1 MLGDPAPMA
10 ITRMMKPGQDL
21 HSFIEAVAGANGLS
35 ARELLSALGVGVS
48 GRPYELIEEAQR
60 PYETMGIA
68 FGVSAVEL
76 EMATFASLP
85 HRELKASDGVVP
97 ATFDNRGERTRG
109 RKVFRR
115 SGARFC
121 PECLRERRGAWRLS
135 WYLPVSV
142 ACVKHAVLLN
152 DRCAVCD
159 RIPHSGENRLSV
171 VPASPTKC
179 LHVSPAKNATAPRTR
194 ITPRCDADLTLA
206 ASTYLG
212 PDHPYVA
219 AQRVMNEIL
228 VRLAD
233 DGMVQACGLTVPVH
247 DVLSSMI
254 QIINALVINDSDLTI
269 AVTSHIAPGRRITA
283 GTGYV
288 AGEHGNGPGPIYG
301 SQLCAAEYG
310 ALMTS
315 AVDVISAPS
324 LDVAAHALERYEDL
338 GHPPPVPGS
347 GRGRP
352 VLKQQ
357 SRNRGNLTAAIRIR
371 SSQEQM
377 KVADRLTH
385 RTSAV
390 VPRLPAADYFARP
403 GWPYPETALQSLSS
417 RHLPQ
422 SIWPEV
428 LSVLP
433 VVSTKDTGAAAVT
446 YSLLLAR
453 IGTRERWFEL
463 AASFNLPR
471 SAARTV
477 SAHLQRLDERGLLE
491 EMLDLLDR
499 QWESLLRN
507 PPPIDYDRRRWTF
520 RQLPELDDHLR
531 TKLAELEFSL
541 SPARERFV
549 ATRLWELLTGSDH
562 RYAALSDPLAAG
574 SERTEYR
581 RTLVEHAATLKAS
594 LHAAGIR
601 QLEAHGIHEPLLWSP
616 SAVGPHGGER
626 ACADSD
632 GDHPDPQGD
641 IGCRQE
647 LATEAT
653 PDMTSGSANLPNVL
667 DLIRANPGSFSARI
681 ESWRARM
688 TAEEWHTLGP
698 KLVGCAVSDLIPR
711 YRMRSETANRV
722 EEIAC
727 LLFAAIPFLPPWQPD
742 NFVESAA
749 IHVATSDNTNP
760 PVHAGSS
767 AS

>member
-10 ITRMMKPGQDL
+10 ITKMMKPGQDL
-21 HSFIEAVAGANGLS
+21 HSLIEGVAGDNGLS
-35 ARELLSALGVGVS
+35 ARELLRALGVGVS

-68 FGVSAVEL
+68 FGVSAVKL

-109 RKVFRR
+109 RKIFRR
-115 SGARFC
+115 SGARWC

-135 WYLPVSV
+135 WFLPVSV

-179 LHVSPAKNATAPRTR
+179 QHVAPGPTSSKPTTR
-194 ITPRCDADLTLA
+194 IRPRCDADLSA
-206 ASTYLG
+206 VSPIYLG
-212 PDHPYVA
+212 PEHPYVV
-219 AQRVMNEIL
+219 AQRVMDEIL
-228 VRLAD
+228 GGLGS
-233 DGMVQACGLTVPVH
+233 DGTVEACGLAVPVH
-247 DVLSSMI
+247 DVLSSVI
-254 QIINALVINDSDLTI
+254 QIINGLVMNESDLTI

-301 SQLCAAEYG
+301 SQLSAAEYG

-347 GRGRP
+347 GRVRP
-352 VLKQQ
+352 VSQQQ

-371 SSQEQM
+371 SRQEQM

-403 GWPYPETALQSLSS
+403 GWPYSETALQSLSS

-422 SIWPEV
+422 SIWPDV
-428 LSVLP
+428 LSVFP
-433 VVSTKDTGAAAVT
+433 AVSTKDTGAAAVT
-446 YSLLLAR
+446 YSMLLAR

-491 EMLDLLDR
+491 EALDLLDR

-520 RQLPELDDHLR
+520 RRLPELDDQLR
-531 TKLAELEFSL
+531 TELADLEFVL

-549 ATRLWELLTGSDH
+549 ATRLWELLTGNDN
-562 RYAALSDPLAAG
+562 RYAVLTEPLAAG
-574 SERTEYR
+574 RERTEYR
-581 RTLVEHAATLKAS
+581 RTLVEHAATLVAP
-594 LHAAGIR
+594 LHTAGRR

-616 SAVGPHGGER
+616 STEGPYGGNKARPDVE
-626 ACADSD
+626 
-632 GDHPDPQGD
+632 GDDPDPLGVVCHRPAA
-641 IGCRQE
+641 G
-647 LATEAT
+647 TVPK
-653 PDMTSGSANLPNVL
+653 PDMTGKSVTLPNVL
-667 DLIRANPGSFSARI
+667 DLVRANPASFTARI
-681 ESWRARM
+681 RGWQELFTVEQWL
-688 TAEEWHTLGP
+688 TIGP
-698 KLVGCAVSDLIPR
+698 ALVGNAVGRLIPS
-711 YRMRSETANRV
+711 YKMRSDTAHQV
-722 EEIAC
+722 EDIASF
-727 LLFAAIPFLPPWQPD
+727 LYAAIPFLPPWQPD
-742 NFVESAA
+742 DCIGAEAE
-749 IHVATSDNTNP
+749 HVATSNTTNP
-760 PVHAGSS
+760 PTQAESS

>member
-1 MLGDPAPMA
+1 MA

-21 HSFIEAVAGANGLS
+21 HSFIEAVAGVNGLS

-60 PYETMGIA
+60 SYETMGIA

-109 RKVFRR
+109 RKIFRR

-152 DRCAVCD
+152 DRCGVCD

-179 LHVSPAKNATAPRTR
+179 LHVSPDKNVTAPRTR
-194 ITPRCDADLTLA
+194 ITPRCNADLTLV

-247 DVLSSMI
+247 DVLSSAI
-254 QIINALVINDSDLTI
+254 QIINALVMNESDLTI
-269 AVTSHIAPGRRITA
+269 AVTAHIAPGRRITA

-301 SQLCAAEYG
+301 SQLSAAEYG

-315 AVDVISAPS
+315 AIDVISAPS

-347 GRGRP
+347 GRVRP
-352 VLKQQ
+352 VPQQQ
-357 SRNRGNLTAAIRIR
+357 SRNRGNLTAAIRIQ
-371 SSQEQM
+371 SQLGQM

-385 RTSAV
+385 RTSAL
-390 VPRLPAADYFARP
+390 VPRVPAADYFARP

-422 SIWPEV
+422 SIWPDV
-428 LSVLP
+428 LSDFP
-433 VVSTKDTGAAAVT
+433 AVSTKDTGAAAVT
-446 YSLLLAR
+446 YSMLLAR

-491 EMLDLLDR
+491 EALDLLDR

-520 RQLPELDDHLR
+520 RRLPELDDQLR
-531 TKLAELEFSL
+531 CELAELGFVFT
-541 SPARERFV
+541 PARERFV
-549 ATRLWELLTGSDH
+549 ATRLWELLTGSDN
-562 RYAALSDPLAAG
+562 RYAVLTEPLAAG
-574 SERTEYR
+574 RERTEYR
-581 RTLVEHAATLKAS
+581 HMLIEHSSILHDPLQAAGRRQLEVPGIREPLEWSPTSDNPDEGASVRADPGGGSPEPEGPPRCLAGAAIAESNMADKALNLATLLNRVRDEPEPFTRRLTTYRDVLAWDQWSSDGKYLIGHQVKRLIPDYRCHHLAES
-594 LHAAGIR
+594 HVEDIATFLHAA
-601 QLEAHGIHEPLLWSP
+601 
-616 SAVGPHGGER
+616 
-626 ACADSD
+626 
-632 GDHPDPQGD
+632 
-641 IGCRQE
+641 
-647 LATEAT
+647 
-653 PDMTSGSANLPNVL
+653 
-667 DLIRANPGSFSARI
+667 
-681 ESWRARM
+681 
-688 TAEEWHTLGP
+688 
-698 KLVGCAVSDLIPR
+698 
-711 YRMRSETANRV
+711 V
-722 EEIAC
+722 E
-727 LLFAAIPFLPPWQPD
+727 FLPPWQPNHQAD
-742 NFVESAA
+742 RQEAA
-749 IHVATSDNTNP
+749 A
-760 PVHAGSS
+760 AGDLAIPEGNEQTS

>member
-60 PYETMGIA
+60 PYDTMGIA

-97 ATFDNRGERTRG
+97 ATFDNRGERSRG
-109 RKVFRR
+109 RKIFRR
-115 SGARFC
+115 SGARWC

-135 WYLPVSV
+135 WFLPVSV

-269 AVTSHIAPGRRITA
+269 AVTSHISPGRRITA

-288 AGEHGNGPGPIYG
+288 AGVHGNGPGPIYG

-324 LDVAAHALERYEDL
+324 LDVAVQAIERYEDL
-338 GHPPPVPGS
+338 GHPPPIPGS

-371 SSQEQM
+371 SQLEQM
-377 KVADRLTH
+377 KLADKLTH
-385 RTSAV
+385 RTSAL

-403 GWPYPETALQSLSS
+403 GWPYPETALQSLES

-422 SIWPEV
+422 SLW
-428 LSVLP
+428 SD
-433 VVSTKDTGAAAVT
+433 VVSTLPAVSAKDTGAAAVT
-446 YSLLLAR
+446 YSMLLAR

-491 EMLDLLDR
+491 EALDLLDR
-499 QWESLLRN
+499 QWESLLRD

-520 RQLPELDDHLR
+520 RRLPPLDS
-531 TKLAELEFSL
+531 KLKGDLESVGFVVT
-541 SPARERFV
+541 PGRERFI
-549 ATRLWELLTGSDH
+549 ATRLWELLTGSDN
-562 RYAALSDPLAAG
+562 RYAVLTEPLAAG
-574 SERTEYR
+574 RERTEYR
-581 RTLVEHAATLKAS
+581 RVLIEYSSILHNLLQTAGRRQLEVHGIREPLEWSPTPDNPDDGASVRTDSGGGSLEPTGPPRFQTGAAIAESRMADKSPSIAMLLNRVRDEPELFTRRLTRYRDVLTKDQWSSDGKYLIGLQVKRLIPENRFHNLVESHVEDIATF
-594 LHAAGIR
+594 LHAA
-601 QLEAHGIHEPLLWSP
+601 
-616 SAVGPHGGER
+616 
-626 ACADSD
+626 
-632 GDHPDPQGD
+632 
-641 IGCRQE
+641 
-647 LATEAT
+647 
-653 PDMTSGSANLPNVL
+653 
-667 DLIRANPGSFSARI
+667 
-681 ESWRARM
+681 
-688 TAEEWHTLGP
+688 
-698 KLVGCAVSDLIPR
+698 
-711 YRMRSETANRV
+711 V
-722 EEIAC
+722 E
-727 LLFAAIPFLPPWQPD
+727 FLPPWHPD
-742 NFVESAA
+742 YQTDHQEPAVAGESG
-749 IHVATSDNTNP
+749 IPDGTEQTD
-760 PVHAGSS
+760 

>member
-1 MLGDPAPMA
+1 
-10 ITRMMKPGQDL
+10 
-21 HSFIEAVAGANGLS
+21 
-35 ARELLSALGVGVS
+35 
-48 GRPYELIEEAQR
+48 
-60 PYETMGIA
+60 
-68 FGVSAVEL
+68 
-76 EMATFASLP
+76 MATFASLP

-97 ATFDNRGERTRG
+97 ATFDNRGERSRG
-109 RKVFRR
+109 RKIFRR
-115 SGARFC
+115 SGARWC
-121 PECLRERRGAWRLS
+121 PECLRERGGAWRLS
-135 WYLPVSV
+135 WFLPVSV

-219 AQRVMNEIL
+219 AQRVMNEVL

-269 AVTSHIAPGRRITA
+269 AVTSHIAPGRRITV

-385 RTSAV
+385 RTSAL
-390 VPRLPAADYFARP
+390 VPRVPAADYFARP

-446 YSLLLAR
+446 YSMLLAR

-463 AASFNLPR
+463 AASFNVPS

-477 SAHLQRLDERGLLE
+477 SAHLQRLDEQGLLE
-491 EMLDLLDR
+491 ETLDLLDR
-499 QWESLLRN
+499 QWESLLRS

-520 RQLPELDDHLR
+520 RRPPALDDQLVNDLKDAGFLL
-531 TKLAELEFSL
+531 T
-541 SPARERFV
+541 PGRERFTE
-549 ATRLWELLTGSDH
+549 TRLWELLTGNDN
-562 RYAALSDPLAAG
+562 RYAVLTEPIGAG
-574 SERTEYR
+574 RERTEYR
-581 RTLVEHAATLKAS
+581 RMLIEHASK
-594 LHAAGIR
+594 LHDPLQAAGRR
-601 QLEAHGIHEPLLWSP
+601 QLDNHGIREPLIWSP
-616 SAVGPHGGER
+616 LTDTTDGGTRVGAYPWGDPPESTGPPRSLEGAAISEPNMADQALDLAMLLNRVRGEPELFTR
-626 ACADSD
+626 RLTLYRDVLTRDEWSID
-632 GDHPDPQGD
+632 GTWLIAQQVK
-641 IGCRQE
+641 R
-647 LATEAT
+647 LT
-653 PDMTSGSANLPNVL
+653 PDVKHHHLA
-667 DLIRANPGSFSARI
+667 
-681 ESWRARM
+681 ESHVEDIA
-688 TAEEWHTLGP
+688 AFLYQ
-698 KLVGCAVSDLIPR
+698 AV
-711 YRMRSETANRV
+711 E
-722 EEIAC
+722 
-727 LLFAAIPFLPPWQPD
+727 FLPPWQPD
-742 NFVESAA
+742 RQIGRLGTTPRAVGEPADSAGG
-749 IHVATSDNTNP
+749 ATRTR
-760 PVHAGSS
+760 
-767 AS
+767 

>member
-21 HSFIEAVAGANGLS
+21 HSFVEAVAGANGLS

-48 GRPYELIEEAQR
+48 GRPYELIEEAER

-76 EMATFASLP
+76 ELATFASLP

-109 RKVFRR
+109 RKIFRR

-152 DRCAVCD
+152 DRCGVCD
-159 RIPHSGENRLSV
+159 RIPHSGENRLRV

-269 AVTSHIAPGRRITA
+269 AVTSHIAPGRRIPA
-283 GTGYV
+283 GTAYV

-357 SRNRGNLTAAIRIR
+357 SRNRGNLTAAIRIQ
-371 SSQEQM
+371 SQLGQM

-390 VPRLPAADYFARP
+390 VPRPPAADYFARP
-403 GWPYPETALQSLSS
+403 GWPYPETALQSLQS

-422 SIWPEV
+422 SLWSDV
-428 LSVLP
+428 VSTLP
-433 VVSTKDTGAAAVT
+433 AISTKDTGAAAVT
-446 YSLLLAR
+446 YSMLLAR

-477 SAHLQRLDERGLLE
+477 SAHLQRLEARGFLDES
-491 EMLDLLDR
+491 LDLLDR

-520 RQLPELDDHLR
+520 RRLPELDDQLR
-531 TKLAELEFSL
+531 TELAELQFVL

-549 ATRLWELLTGSDH
+549 ATRLWELLTGSDN
-562 RYAALSDPLAAG
+562 RYAVLTEPLAAG
-574 SERTEYR
+574 RERTEYR
-581 RTLVEHAATLKAS
+581 RTLVEHAATLGAS
-594 LHAAGIR
+594 LHAAGRR

-616 SAVGPHGGER
+616 SIEGPSGGNKSRPDVE
-626 ACADSD
+626 
-632 GDHPDPQGD
+632 GDDPDPPGD
-641 IGCRQE
+641 VWHLCEVGTVST
-647 LATEAT
+647 A
-653 PDMTSGSANLPNVL
+653 DMTGKSVNLPNVL
-667 DLIRANPGSFSARI
+667 DLVRADPASFTAQFKTWQGLFSAD
-681 ESWRARM
+681 
-688 TAEEWHTLGP
+688 EWLTTGP
-698 KLVGCAVSDLIPR
+698 RLVGSAVSRLIPS
-711 YRMRSETANRV
+711 YKMRSDTARYV
-722 EEIAC
+722 EDIASFF
-727 LLFAAIPFLPPWQPD
+727 FAAIPFLPPWQPD
-742 NFVESAA
+742 DYLQAGA
-749 IHVATSDNTNP
+749 DHVATSDTSSP
-760 PVHAGSS
+760 PAQVESS

>member
-35 ARELLSALGVGVS
+35 ARELLRALGVGVS

-109 RKVFRR
+109 RKIFRR
-115 SGARFC
+115 SGARWC

-179 LHVSPAKNATAPRTR
+179 LHASPDKNATAPRTR

-219 AQRVMNEIL
+219 AQRMMNEIL

-233 DGMVQACGLTVPVH
+233 DGMMQACGLTVPVH
-247 DVLSSMI
+247 DVLSSAI
-254 QIINALVINDSDLTI
+254 QIINALVMNESDLTI
-269 AVTSHIAPGRRITA
+269 AVTAHIAPGRRITA

-301 SQLCAAEYG
+301 SQLSAAEYG

-315 AVDVISAPS
+315 AIDVISAPS

-347 GRGRP
+347 GRVRP
-352 VLKQQ
+352 VPQQQ

-371 SSQEQM
+371 SHQEQM

-390 VPRLPAADYFARP
+390 IPRPPATDYFARP
-403 GWPYPETALQSLSS
+403 GWPYPATAMQSLHS

-422 SIWPEV
+422 SLWPDV

-433 VVSTKDTGAAAVT
+433 AVSTKDTGAAAVT
-446 YSLLLAR
+446 YSMLLAR

-477 SAHLQRLDERGLLE
+477 SAHLQRLHKRALLNE
-491 EMLDLLDR
+491 ALDLLDR

-520 RQLPELDDHLR
+520 RRVPAVDEQLRKD
-531 TKLAELEFSL
+531 LENRGFVL
-541 SPARERFV
+541 TPARERFI
-549 ATRLWELLTGSDH
+549 ATRLWELLTGSDN
-562 RYAALSDPLAAG
+562 RYSVLAEPLAAG
-574 SERTEYR
+574 RERTEYR
-581 RTLVEHAATLKAS
+581 QMLMEHASTLEKPLQAEGRRQLKLHGIREPLVWSPFSDNPDEDASIPADATEGPSEPAGAPGHLGRLTGTESNRAEKLLDLPTLLDLVRDKPDHFTRRLTTYRDVLTWKQWPSDGKRLIAHEVKRLTPDYKLNPLVEHQIEDIATF
-594 LHAAGIR
+594 LHAA
-601 QLEAHGIHEPLLWSP
+601 
-616 SAVGPHGGER
+616 
-626 ACADSD
+626 
-632 GDHPDPQGD
+632 
-641 IGCRQE
+641 
-647 LATEAT
+647 
-653 PDMTSGSANLPNVL
+653 
-667 DLIRANPGSFSARI
+667 
-681 ESWRARM
+681 
-688 TAEEWHTLGP
+688 
-698 KLVGCAVSDLIPR
+698 
-711 YRMRSETANRV
+711 V
-722 EEIAC
+722 E
-727 LLFAAIPFLPPWQPD
+727 FLPPWQPD
-742 NFVESAA
+742 HQADRQEATAAEAVAISAG
-749 IHVATSDNTNP
+749 HDQP
-760 PVHAGSS
+760 S